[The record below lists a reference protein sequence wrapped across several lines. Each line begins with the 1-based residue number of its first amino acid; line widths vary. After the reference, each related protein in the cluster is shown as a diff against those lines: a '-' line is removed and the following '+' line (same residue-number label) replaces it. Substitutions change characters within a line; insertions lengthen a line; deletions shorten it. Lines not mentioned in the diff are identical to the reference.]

1 MNGPYPYISHDHPDY
16 KYTSNG
22 MSSDF
27 SAAYEDAC
35 KEYQNRTTV
44 CFWRAWKDLR

>member
-1 MNGPYPYISHDHPDY
+1 MNGPYPYISRDHPDY

-27 SAAYEDAC
+27 SAAYGMP
-35 KEYQNRTTV
+35 
-44 CFWRAWKDLR
+44 